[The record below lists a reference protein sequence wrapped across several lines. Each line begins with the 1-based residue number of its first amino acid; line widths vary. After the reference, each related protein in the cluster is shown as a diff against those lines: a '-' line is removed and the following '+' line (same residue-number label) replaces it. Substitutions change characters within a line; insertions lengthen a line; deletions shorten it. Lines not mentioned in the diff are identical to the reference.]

1 MTTTRYPLP
10 TAERRSIVQKLSDY
24 ARGLEAEADDRRG
37 LGSWNGVVRDELRRA
52 AGAVR
57 LVATLVL
64 NGSMSMRKAKFW
76 LKATDDYVRLVR
88 RADRRGVIR

>member
-1 MTTTRYPLP
+1 MTTLYPLP

-24 ARGLEAEADDRRG
+24 ARSLDDEADARRG
-37 LGSWNGVVRDELRRA
+37 LGSWNDVVRDELRRA

-64 NGSMSMRKAKFW
+64 NGSMSIRKAKFW
-76 LKATDDYVRLVR
+76 LKATADYVRLVE
-88 RADRRGVIR
+88 RADRKGVIR